1 MKANFD
7 VIALAPMG
15 TRIST
20 TSQPTDMPSQGF
32 GESLAAASK
41 AASQTEAGNAGS
53 TKSMRRPSSSSGDAN
68 QQSVAADGSSNQPQT
83 QFHQAVANDL
93 SAAQSPALVQQ
104 AAMPELASPAQSA
117 QLSAPIF
124 SAEQEPL
131 LSGDSAVAEASN
143 SDSVSAQPARNSAV
157 ASSTAIYS
165 DPAPSKNRTPF
176 GNAAVQNVPAASSDS
191 SAFGNPAIFRNQTSF
206 GSVAVLNIPVAS
218 SDLTTSNPAIFRN
231 QTSFGSAAVLNIPV
245 ASSDLTTSNPAIF
258 RNQTS
263 FGSAAVLNIP
273 VASSD
278 SSVMSNP
285 AAFDNHASF
294 SNVSA
299 GNSVGSDPTVP
310 APAVAQADDAT
321 PSNNSSQDGPPLL
334 AAESEMSVASA
345 FSSLIDSDPVPNRVA
360 QNTTSG
366 VQSGSSY
373 AVLNAPADQSK
384 VVPPRTAMNTAAK
397 AVLDTMASA
406 NPQIASS
413 AAPSVLQSSTA
424 IQSAIEDQ
432 VSDAKKDPIAQTTL
446 AVPASESPSAPLN
459 ASPSQSDDTTQT
471 ASPAVPDAVLNA
483 VTSAAQNPIAGAFLN
498 AVTPV
503 PSSSDPASALRSVLN
518 EGAKRTAF
526 SVLSTV
532 TPVRATLPSAKPANG
547 AVQADSGVS
556 APVSAN
562 SVGRTQPSI
571 GILATGQ
578 ATMPGLNS
586 LRAVKPPA
594 TTDATDKP
602 AVSDST
608 ASKQHTAST
617 PDQTGSQ
624 ASVQA
629 TASDD
634 QSRSAVNSQGQNTVP
649 VQANTAS
656 PAVHSTTEVQRT
668 DMTSPVQNASAPSGG
683 TAQVARASA
692 TTASAA
698 PVAPQAAPV
707 INTAKLV
714 QTMGQSEMRVG
725 MRSNEFGNISIST
738 SSTRDLL
745 SAQITLDHGELART
759 LAVHLPEVQAKLA
772 SYQGVDVRIDMNGAT
787 SGQNSGTSSSMQNG
801 SADQSRGEGRQA
813 SSTASNYS
821 GTGIDER
828 QFSPVAAAI
837 GTGDVVSNSRL
848 DITV

>member
-206 GSVAVLNIPVAS
+206 GSV
-218 SDLTTSNPAIFRN
+218 
-231 QTSFGSAAVLNIPV
+231 AVLNIPV